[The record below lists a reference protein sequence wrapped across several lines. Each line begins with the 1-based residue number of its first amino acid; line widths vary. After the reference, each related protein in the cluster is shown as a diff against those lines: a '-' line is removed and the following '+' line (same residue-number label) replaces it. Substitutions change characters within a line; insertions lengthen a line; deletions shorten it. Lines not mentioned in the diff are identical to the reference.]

1 MASLSWTRTTWCHSL
16 RTVVHPRSGIQSSS
30 SNLQADSD
38 TQRSRS
44 LKEDLQPLR
53 TKTEQRRILRRKLK
67 RIQAYWL
74 TWMLLSFKTN
84 ARWSNSK
91 KRRWSWRHSGLS
103 LRDSRRPRIRP
114 DRRCTPSRIQCKNGP
129 RTELLVLVLWA
140 ELIRKKEHLTR
151 RRTKRGSRS

>member
-1 MASLSWTRTTWCHSL
+1 
-16 RTVVHPRSGIQSSS
+16 
-30 SNLQADSD
+30 
-38 TQRSRS
+38 
-44 LKEDLQPLR
+44 
-53 TKTEQRRILRRKLK
+53 
-67 RIQAYWL
+67 
-74 TWMLLSFKTN
+74 
-84 ARWSNSK
+84 
-91 KRRWSWRHSGLS
+91 